1 MPNTLEL
8 VIVIPAYNEEACI
21 ESVILHWIEG
31 ISSFIPKDQFKILVI
46 NDGSKDQTGRILDE
60 ISGDYPNLIA
70 KHQLNGGH
78 GNAVVNGYKMA
89 LELQPAYVFQTDSD
103 DQFIPEDFQKFWAKR
118 HESQFVLGHR
128 LVRHDDPFRLII
140 TRILKYSLVLL
151 YGTYINDANIPFRL
165 FKTSF
170 LKKLLEA
177 LPTPTP
183 FAPNIFLSV
192 LAKKSGE
199 NLFNIPVTH
208 KERETGE
215 VSIRHFKLLQVC
227 WQSFK
232 EIAAFR
238 MNLNSLVRK
247 IRQ

>member
-1 MPNTLEL
+1 MPNTLAL
-8 VIVIPAYNEEACI
+8 VVVIPAYNEEACI
-21 ESVILHWIEG
+21 QPVIKNWIEG
-31 ISSFIPKDQFKILVI
+31 IATFIPKEHFKILVI
-46 NDGSKDQTGRILDE
+46 NDGSRDNTGKILDE
-60 ISGDYPNLIA
+60 MAGDYPNLIA

-89 LELQPAYVFQTDSD
+89 VELQPEFVFQTDSD
-103 DQFIPEDFQKFWAKR
+103 DQFIPEDFQKFWLKR
-118 HESQFVLGHR
+118 NESQFILGHR

-140 TRILKYSLVLL
+140 TRILKYALL
-151 YGTYINDANIPFRL
+151 IIYGTYIDDANIPFRL
-165 FKTSF
+165 IKASF
-170 LKKLLEA
+170 LTKLLAA
-177 LPTPTP
+177 LPNPTP

-192 LAKKSGE
+192 LSKKAGQK
-199 NLFNIPVTH
+199 LFNIPVTH

-232 EIAAFR
+232 EIAGFR
-238 MNLNSLVRK
+238 LNLNSLVRK

>member
-1 MPNTLEL
+1 M
-8 VIVIPAYNEEACI
+8 A
-21 ESVILHWIEG
+21 
-31 ISSFIPKDQFKILVI
+31 
-46 NDGSKDQTGRILDE
+46 
-60 ISGDYPNLIA
+60 GDYSNLIA

-89 LELQPAYVFQTDSD
+89 VELQPEFVFQTDSD
-103 DQFIPEDFQKFWAKR
+103 DQFIPEDFQKFWLKR
-118 HESQFVLGHR
+118 NESQFILGHR

-140 TRILKYSLVLL
+140 TRILKYALLVI
-151 YGTYINDANIPFRL
+151 YGTYIDDANIPFRL
-165 FKTSF
+165 IKTSF
-170 LKKLLEA
+170 LTKLLAA
-177 LPTPTP
+177 LPSPTP

-192 LAKKSGE
+192 LSKKAGQK
-199 NLFNIPVTH
+199 LFNIPVTH

-232 EIAAFR
+232 EIARFR
-238 MNLNSLVRK
+238 LNLNTLVRK

>member
-8 VIVIPAYNEEACI
+8 VVVIPAYNEEACI

-46 NDGSKDQTGRILDE
+46 NDGSKDQTGKLLDE
-60 ISGDYPNLIA
+60 ISGDHPNLIA

-89 LELQPAYVFQTDSD
+89 LELHPAYVFQTDSD
-103 DQFIPEDFQKFWAKR
+103 DQFIPEDFQKFWVKR
-118 HESQFVLGHR
+118 HESQFILGHR

-140 TRILKYSLVLL
+140 TRILKYSLVFFM
-151 YGTYINDANIPFRL
+151 GH
-165 FKTSF
+165 TSMMPIF
-170 LKKLLEA
+170 HFDYLKLAFEKLLAA